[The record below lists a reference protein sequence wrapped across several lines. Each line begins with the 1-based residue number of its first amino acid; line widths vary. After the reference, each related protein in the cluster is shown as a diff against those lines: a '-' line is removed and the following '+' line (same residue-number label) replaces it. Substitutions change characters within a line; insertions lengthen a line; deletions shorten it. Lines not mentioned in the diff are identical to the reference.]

1 MSLRT
6 VGIALKQAA
15 LGFLSDNV
23 FTLAAALAF
32 YAMLSAAPLLVL
44 LTTVLGF
51 LSEPMRQRILEQA
64 NSLVGPDASQ
74 GVALLLEHARA
85 RHVDATISAV
95 AGLGIV
101 VLTATAV
108 FAQLQYSLNLIFNV
122 RTKRGYVTGWFY
134 KRLLSLLMV
143 IAMGI
148 VLVGSVIISSV
159 VDALFSGRG
168 PLLPTANLLSY
179 LVVYTL
185 VFVIVFKVLPDVR
198 ISWGDT
204 WVGGSITAVL
214 FLGGEYGTS
223 MYFAHRAVQSVYGAA
238 GSLVVLLL
246 WVYYSALILFFGA
259 ELTQAYGMCCG
270 KEIVPTR
277 FAEWDPEAA
286 KAHGKSQSC
295 APDEGSRRTT
305 VRQAYRRVE

>member
-6 VGIALKQAA
+6 VWKALKQA
-15 LGFLSDNV
+15 LWGFLADNA

-32 YAMLSAAPLLVL
+32 YAIFSAAPLLVL

-51 LSEPMRQRILEQA
+51 LSEPMQQRILEQA

-85 RHVDATISAV
+85 RHLDATVSAI
-95 AGLGIV
+95 AGLGAA

-108 FAQLQYSLNLIFNV
+108 FGQLQYSLNLIFNV
-122 RTKRGYVTGWFY
+122 RAKRGYVTGWFY

-143 IAMGI
+143 VAMGV
-148 VLVGSVIISSV
+148 VLVASVIISSV
-159 VDALFSGRG
+159 VDVLFSGQR
-168 PLLPTANLLSY
+168 PLLSAANLLSY

-185 VFVIVFKVLPDVR
+185 IFVIIFKVLPDVR

-204 WVGGSITAVL
+204 WVGGSMTAVL
-214 FLGGEYGTS
+214 FLAGEYGTS
-223 MYFAHRAVQSVYGAA
+223 MYFAHRAIESVYGAA
-238 GSLVVLLL
+238 GSLAILLL

-270 KEIVPTR
+270 KEIVPSK
-277 FAEWDPEAA
+277 FADWAPEAA
-286 KAHGKSQSC
+286 KGHAKSR
-295 APDEGSRRTT
+295 E
-305 VRQAYRRVE
+305 

>member
-6 VGIALKQAA
+6 VWKALKQA
-15 LGFLSDNV
+15 LWGFLADNA

-32 YAMLSAAPLLVL
+32 YAIFSAAPLLVL

-51 LSEPMRQRILEQA
+51 LSEPMQQRILEQA

-85 RHVDATISAV
+85 RHLDATVSAI
-95 AGLGIV
+95 AGLGAA

-108 FAQLQYSLNLIFNV
+108 FGQLQYSLNLIFNV
-122 RTKRGYVTGWFY
+122 RAKRGYVTGWFY

-143 IAMGI
+143 VAMGV
-148 VLVGSVIISSV
+148 VLVASVIISSV
-159 VDALFSGRG
+159 VDVLFSGQH
-168 PLLPTANLLSY
+168 PLLSAANLLSY

-185 VFVIVFKVLPDVR
+185 IFVIIFKVLPDVR

-204 WVGGSITAVL
+204 WVGGSMTAVL
-214 FLGGEYGTS
+214 FLAGEYGTS
-223 MYFAHRAVQSVYGAA
+223 MYFAHRAIESVYGAA
-238 GSLVVLLL
+238 GSLAILLL

-270 KEIVPTR
+270 KEIVPSK
-277 FAEWDPEAA
+277 FADWAPEAA
-286 KAHGKSQSC
+286 KGHAKSR
-295 APDEGSRRTT
+295 E
-305 VRQAYRRVE
+305 